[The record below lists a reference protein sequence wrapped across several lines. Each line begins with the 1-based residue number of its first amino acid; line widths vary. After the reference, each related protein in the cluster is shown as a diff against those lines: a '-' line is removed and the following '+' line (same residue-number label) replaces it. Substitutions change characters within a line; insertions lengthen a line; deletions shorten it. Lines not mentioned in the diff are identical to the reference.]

1 MDDLSVRT
9 QILPAGGGAFRLER
23 LTVGIFLT
31 DQPYHRLAVG
41 GDRREF
47 IPLSQKQGWV
57 FSAGTEGIC
66 EYDEQLSLVTVSI
79 DDTLLRDAG
88 AAKGGVF
95 RRVGAL
101 DPLLV
106 QLVLSAENFS
116 AGGRMYRETMSRAL
130 AVQLVA
136 TLDPPTT
143 GQTPL
148 DDIRLRRAVEHV
160 HARLGEDLS
169 LEGLAAE
176 AGMSTFHFARS
187 FKAATGVSPLQ
198 YVIRT
203 RLETA
208 QALLKSTKL
217 SIAEIA
223 YRVGYEDVSRF
234 GQHFRRQF
242 GMTPAAFRDS

>member
-1 MDDLSVRT
+1 MAELSVRT

-31 DQPYHRLAVG
+31 DQPSHRLAVG
-41 GDRREF
+41 GDRREC

-66 EYDEQLSLVTVSI
+66 EYDEQLLLVTVAI
-79 DDTLLRDAG
+79 EDTLLRDAG
-88 AAKGGVF
+88 AAKGDVF
-95 RRVGAL
+95 RTVGAL
-101 DPLLV
+101 DPLVV
-106 QLVLSAENFS
+106 QLVLSAENFG

-130 AVQLVA
+130 ALQLVKTVA
-136 TLDPPTT
+136 PPPTA
-143 GQTPL
+143 QAPL
-148 DDIRLRRAVEHV
+148 DDMRLRRAVEHV
-160 HARLGEDLS
+160 HAHLGDDLS

-187 FKAATGVSPLQ
+187 FKAAIGASPLQ

-223 YRVGYEDVSRF
+223 HRVGYEDVSRF

-242 GMTPAAFRDS
+242 GMTPGAFRDS